1 MMFGAIETST
11 LLLIG
16 AITVVC
22 SVLAS
27 WTIQRIVRARNRR
40 EPSTWS
46 ETTGTIVMSGS
57 AADGRPAIR
66 RGKDRITGRT
76 ARSRHRSSDVVY
88 AYSVDGHVYQGTRVR
103 LAGHTRAA
111 VTASGA
117 VTTAERYPAGAAVT
131 VYYDPAN
138 PWDATLER

>member
-11 LLLIG
+11 MLLIG

-27 WTIQRIVRARNRR
+27 WTIQRLVRARNRR
-40 EPSTWS
+40 EPSAWS

-57 AADGRPAIR
+57 AADRRLAFR
-66 RGKDRITGRT
+66 RGKDRISGRT
-76 ARSRHRSSDVVY
+76 ARSGPRSPNVVY
-88 AYSVDGHVYQGTRVR
+88 AYSVDGHVYQGTRVK
-103 LAGHTRAA
+103 LAGQVRAA
-111 VTASGA
+111 GSGNGA
-117 VTTAERYPAGAAVT
+117 VATAERYPAGAAVT

>member
-16 AITVVC
+16 AFTVIC

-27 WTIQRIVRARNRR
+27 WTIQRIVRARGGR
-40 EPSTWS
+40 EPSAWS
-46 ETTGTIVMSGS
+46 ETTGTIVMSGP
-57 AADGRPAIR
+57 AADGRPAFH

-76 ARSRHRSSDVVY
+76 ARSRHRSSYIVY
-88 AYSVDGHVYQGTRVR
+88 AYSVDGHVYQGTRIR
-103 LAGHTRAA
+103 LAGHARAA
-111 VTASGA
+111 GAGSGA
-117 VTTAERYPAGAAVT
+117 VATAERYPAGAAVT